1 MFISETR
8 GTWSG
13 CATVSLGFRRRP
25 RGNGELI
32 LFGGVSVSVLTV
44 PWGFGKLLAY
54 INEKYMLPN
63 DIPLIVTEQ
72 VSRHFLSEPSSL
84 SLRV

>member
-1 MFISETR
+1 ML
-8 GTWSG
+8 TW
-13 CATVSLGFRRRP
+13 
-25 RGNGELI
+25 
-32 LFGGVSVSVLTV
+32 TV

-72 VSRHFLSEPSSL
+72 ASL
-84 SLRV
+84 TFPFPILQLPPLEIDFTLTRTPVHLVIR

>member
-1 MFISETR
+1 M
-8 GTWSG
+8 
-13 CATVSLGFRRRP
+13 VSLGLWRRP
-25 RGNGELI
+25 RGNEKLI
-32 LFGGVSVSVLTV
+32 HESVSVWTV

-72 VSRHFLSEPSSL
+72 VSGHFLSELSSL